1 MVGSSDRTDAQRVRQ
16 FVYKTLPRIWRI
28 SVNFV
33 FHDPD
38 VSFLPQSPRVVG
50 VICDEK
56 YWKSIGKLRPNE
68 VENHQLANLNYA
80 ISFIETEWVLHVD
93 VDELVISSREIGD
106 ILGWQP
112 EDCFRS
118 RAANRGSLRIE
129 PKYCHR
135 LRDPLDQETPK
146 CLNLNR
152 NSCIIH
158 RYVA

>member
-56 YWKSIGKLRPNE
+56 YWKSIGK
-68 VENHQLANLNYA
+68 
-80 ISFIETEWVLHVD
+80 
-93 VDELVISSREIGD
+93 